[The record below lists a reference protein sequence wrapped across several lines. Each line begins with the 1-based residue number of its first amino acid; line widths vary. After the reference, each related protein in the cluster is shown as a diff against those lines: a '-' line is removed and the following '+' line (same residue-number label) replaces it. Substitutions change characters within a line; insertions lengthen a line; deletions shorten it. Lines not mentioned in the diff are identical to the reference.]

1 MKPLSMEKRERI
13 LDAATDLFGSRP
25 YHKVLLS
32 DVASTAG
39 VGKGTL
45 YLYFESKDELYLS
58 VLFRGFAQLLERVR
72 DTLASG
78 AGSPEAQLTCIIREL
93 VQRIYGCTV
102 ITELLRG
109 AVVGF
114 PSDGEW
120 ADMLKEMRA
129 LIETVIRRGVE
140 QGVFEDEHPALTAQY
155 IPGLIRSVSKFKP
168 EDVDVDT
175 VFEHVCDFVLKSL
188 RKRS

>member
-1 MKPLSMEKRERI
+1 MKPLNIEKRERI
-13 LDAATDLFGSRP
+13 LDAASDLFGTRP

-72 DTLASG
+72 EKLASG
-78 AGSPEAQLTCIIREL
+78 EGSPEAQLTCIIREL
-93 VQRIYGCTV
+93 VQRMYGCSV

-120 ADMLKEMRA
+120 ADMLKELRA
-129 LIETVIRRGVE
+129 LVETVIRRGVE
-140 QGVFEDEHPALTAQY
+140 QGVFEDTHPALTSQY
-155 IPGLIRSVSKFKP
+155 VPGLIRSVSQFKP
-168 EDVDVDT
+168 ENVEVDT
-175 VFEHVCDFVLKSL
+175 VFEHARDFILKSL